1 MNKLLRVELSRRLTS
16 IIYIGEII
24 LLLVYNFLEI
34 SGSTYGFE
42 VNIPYFLFNKTTL
55 ICIFISINVSLKL
68 SQELDNRTINNKLF
82 CGYNKSTFY
91 KTELLVG
98 IIEGT
103 LLLLADTISVILL
116 GIFQNY
122 ELNISYIDLFINFII
137 AHIIISTVAIIST
150 ILSVLI
156 NNRIFSIF
164 IVIGLTLLL
173 LYGGKETVHTLNQPV
188 QTTLFSIDG
197 ELRDN
202 PLYAEGAERT
212 IHNIHLFSSPYAQ
225 ANYVPYLLHEEKQEK
240 FDNSLILKN
249 SPYHL
254 EFLITD
260 ILGGI
265 FLYLLGSYLFNKRN
279 LQ

>member
-1 MNKLLRVELSRRLTS
+1 M
-16 IIYIGEII
+16 
-24 LLLVYNFLEI
+24 
-34 SGSTYGFE
+34 
-42 VNIPYFLFNKTTL
+42 
-55 ICIFISINVSLKL
+55 
-68 SQELDNRTINNKLF
+68 
-82 CGYNKSTFY
+82 
-91 KTELLVG
+91 
-98 IIEGT
+98 
-103 LLLLADTISVILL
+103 LLADTISVILL

-137 AHIIISTVAIIST
+137 VLIIISTVAIIST

-164 IVIGLTLLL
+164 IVIVLTLLL

-279 LQ
+279 LH

>member
-1 MNKLLRVELSRRLTS
+1 M
-16 IIYIGEII
+16 
-24 LLLVYNFLEI
+24 
-34 SGSTYGFE
+34 
-42 VNIPYFLFNKTTL
+42 
-55 ICIFISINVSLKL
+55 
-68 SQELDNRTINNKLF
+68 
-82 CGYNKSTFY
+82 
-91 KTELLVG
+91 
-98 IIEGT
+98 
-103 LLLLADTISVILL
+103 
-116 GIFQNY
+116 
-122 ELNISYIDLFINFII
+122 
-137 AHIIISTVAIIST
+137 AIIST

-249 SPYHL
+249 NPYHL

>member
-1 MNKLLRVELSRRLTS
+1 MILKLMIVEIKRYLRSLYYLVVLF
-16 IIYIGEII
+16 I
-24 LLLVYNFLEI
+24 LFLIHMLGLKGGVPFLFWGDDFLENVN
-34 SGSTYGFE
+34 F
-42 VNIPYFLFNKTTL
+42 NIPYFLFNKTTL

-68 SQELDNRTINNKLF
+68 SQGLDNRTINNKLF

-137 AHIIISTVAIIST
+137 VLIIISTVAIIST

-212 IHNIHLFSSPYAQ
+212 IHNIEIKSRSSIKSVLRLFP
-225 ANYVPYLLHEEKQEK
+225 
-240 FDNSLILKN
+240 SLILYN
-249 SPYHL
+249 MPFDSATN
-254 EFLITD
+254 FLSHK
-260 ILGGI
+260 IL
-265 FLYLLGSYLFNKRN
+265 FRTGSA
-279 LQ
+279 Q

>member
-1 MNKLLRVELSRRLTS
+1 MKKMNLGFIMV
-16 IIYIGEII
+16 G
-24 LLLVYNFLEI
+24 LVFL
-34 SGSTYGFE
+34 
-42 VNIPYFLFNKTTL
+42 
-55 ICIFISINVSLKL
+55 ISISVL
-68 SQELDNRTINNKLF
+68 SCQ
-82 CGYNKSTFY
+82 
-91 KTELLVG
+91 
-98 IIEGT
+98 
-103 LLLLADTISVILL
+103 ADEADDY
-116 GIFQNY
+116 FQQA
-122 ELNISYIDLFINFII
+122 EDVTAADLFIASEAYQNLQKEIRKGI
-137 AHIIISTVAIIST
+137 RRRRNAINELSSEGKEQYHQLKKQLLNSET
-150 ILSVLI
+150 RMEARVQLNILLKYDERTER
-156 NNRIFSIF
+156 NRIFSIF

>member
-137 AHIIISTVAIIST
+137 ALIIISTVAIIST

-164 IVIGLTLLL
+164 IVNLTFR
-173 LYGGKETVHTLNQPV
+173 KFRRVRNQRQTLHPIFLVN
-188 QTTLFSIDG
+188 FI
-197 ELRDN
+197 
-202 PLYAEGAERT
+202 
-212 IHNIHLFSSPYAQ
+212 F
-225 ANYVPYLLHEEKQEK
+225 
-240 FDNSLILKN
+240 SLISGFTN
-249 SPYHL
+249 T
-254 EFLITD
+254 FRTFQVIN
-260 ILGGI
+260 
-265 FLYLLGSYLFNKRN
+265 FLYIKFTITINIPKIF
-279 LQ
+279 